1 MISPT
6 NSLGGDV
13 DNKAETS
20 VSEPRLAGIVFRLG
34 FDIDRLLSDVV
45 SQLRKDPIRLAGV
58 IQKIGSEAA
67 ATPRNLLLHGLRG
80 GWELPILQ
88 DRGQGA
94 RGCRLDAGALAEAA
108 ARLDTAF
115 SEPIDLLIVNRF
127 GRAESEGHGLRNIF
141 ERAAADGIPLLVGVR
156 EDYEDVWKA
165 FHGGLGTQLPP
176 ESEAVLRWWQAIA
189 QA

>member
-6 NSLGGDV
+6 SSLGGDV

-20 VSEPRLAGIVFRLG
+20 AFEPRLAGIVFGLG
-34 FDIDRLLSDVV
+34 FDIDRFLSDVITR
-45 SQLRKDPIRLAGV
+45 LRQDPIRLAGV
-58 IQKIGSEAA
+58 IQKIGSEN
-67 ATPRNLLLHGLRG
+67 TQSPRNLLLHGLRG

-88 DRGQGA
+88 DRGHGA

-115 SEPIDLLIVNRF
+115 SEPIDLLVINRF

-165 FHGGLGTQLPP
+165 FHGGLGTELYP
-176 ESEAVLRWWQAIA
+176 ESAAVLRWWRAVGQA
-189 QA
+189 